1 MYEKALCLYQLAKG
15 AERDSTQFVGVLKLM
30 AKSKNARTGKRIKVC
45 FALIAIVNCLTVAGL
60 FLAGYGTQ
68 ALPPVVA
75 NFMLSEMFLYI
86 LNILLALTIVL
97 CVCGI
102 VFTAKDFSSAGSNPA
117 MEKKQAATKKHRKD
131 DVKMKVADN
140 TQATEETQNVA
151 PTPEDVPASDMKF
164 AEDELDD
171 ESEPL
176 DEEVT
181 ETVPPVE
188 PQPVEDVHEDIDD
201 TGEISEK
208 EMIETVLQ
216 VAAAKQAEPENVVPP
231 KPQLQ
236 KIEEVIQQALIS
248 AGIPTSLW
256 GIEEDKEG
264 AECMMFNPEEDSWY
278 LYTIKNGQTENF
290 EFFMNSEAH
299 KAGKRFLERVRNRM
313 AEAI

>member
-1 MYEKALCLYQLAKG
+1 M
-15 AERDSTQFVGVLKLM
+15 
-30 AKSKNARTGKRIKVC
+30 
-45 FALIAIVNCLTVAGL
+45 
-60 FLAGYGTQ
+60 
-68 ALPPVVA
+68 
-75 NFMLSEMFLYI
+75 
-86 LNILLALTIVL
+86 
-97 CVCGI
+97 
-102 VFTAKDFSSAGSNPA
+102 
-117 MEKKQAATKKHRKD
+117 
-131 DVKMKVADN
+131 
-140 TQATEETQNVA
+140 
-151 PTPEDVPASDMKF
+151 
-164 AEDELDD
+164 
-171 ESEPL
+171 
-176 DEEVT
+176 
-181 ETVPPVE
+181 
-188 PQPVEDVHEDIDD
+188 HEDIDD

-264 AECMMFNPEEDSWY
+264 AECMMFSPEEDSWY

-313 AEAI
+313 AETI

>member
-1 MYEKALCLYQLAKG
+1 
-15 AERDSTQFVGVLKLM
+15 
-30 AKSKNARTGKRIKVC
+30 
-45 FALIAIVNCLTVAGL
+45 
-60 FLAGYGTQ
+60 
-68 ALPPVVA
+68 
-75 NFMLSEMFLYI
+75 MLSEMFLYI

-188 PQPVEDVHEDIDD
+188 PQPVEDMHEDIDD

-264 AECMMFNPEEDSWY
+264 AECMMFSPEEDSWY
-278 LYTIKNGQTENF
+278 LYTLKNGRTENF

>member
-1 MYEKALCLYQLAKG
+1 
-15 AERDSTQFVGVLKLM
+15 M

-45 FALIAIVNCLTVAGL
+45 FILIALVNCLAVVGL

-68 ALPPVVA
+68 ALPPVIA

-102 VFTAKDFSSAGSNPA
+102 VFTAKDFTYAVSNHVK
-117 MEKKQAATKKHRKD
+117 EKEQAEVKKVHKDNAKKKATD
-131 DVKMKVADN
+131 GE
-140 TQATEETQNVA
+140 QPTEEAKNV
-151 PTPEDVPASDMKF
+151 TSEPEDVPASNMQF
-164 AEDELDD
+164 AEDELND
-171 ESEPL
+171 EPGTP
-176 DEEVT
+176 DEVAP
-181 ETVPPVE
+181 ETVLPVE
-188 PQPVEDVHEDIDD
+188 PKPVDNSSEYSDNAGD
-201 TGEISEK
+201 ISEK

-216 VAAAKQAEPENVVPP
+216 VAAARQAGPEDATPP

-264 AECMMFNPEEDSWY
+264 AECMMFSPEEDSWY

-313 AEAI
+313 AEEI

>member
-1 MYEKALCLYQLAKG
+1 
-15 AERDSTQFVGVLKLM
+15 M

-140 TQATEETQNVA
+140 THATEETQNVA
-151 PTPEDVPASDMKF
+151 ATPEDVPASD
-164 AEDELDD
+164 
-171 ESEPL
+171 
-176 DEEVT
+176 
-181 ETVPPVE
+181 
-188 PQPVEDVHEDIDD
+188 
-201 TGEISEK
+201 
-208 EMIETVLQ
+208 MIETVLQ

-264 AECMMFNPEEDSWY
+264 AECMMFSPEEDSWY